1 MGCPLPGLPRNCG
14 SQEGGHIRWFVRRYA
29 TLAGVTFTPDL
40 YAAAVS
46 NVGPS
51 NLITLLSSIPP
62 YWEAGKRS
70 FYARVGDPSTPAGR
84 SQLEKQSPLNF
95 VDRIKT
101 PLMVVQGA
109 NDPRVN
115 KSESDR
121 IVVAL
126 RDRGFPVKYLVAQD
140 EGHGFATP
148 LSNIA
153 MFAEIEQFFA
163 AHLGTRF
170 QATMRPAVAEH
181 VKLLTVDPTSVSTSK
196 GAALERRAGSPPN

>member
-1 MGCPLPGLPRNCG
+1 
-14 SQEGGHIRWFVRRYA
+14 
-29 TLAGVTFTPDL
+29 
-40 YAAAVS
+40 
-46 NVGPS
+46 
-51 NLITLLSSIPP
+51 
-62 YWEAGKRS
+62 
-70 FYARVGDPSTPAGR
+70 
-84 SQLEKQSPLNF
+84 
-95 VDRIKT
+95 
-101 PLMVVQGA
+101 MVVQGA

-170 QATMRPAVAEH
+170 QATMRPAVAER

-196 GAALERRAGSPPN
+196 GAALERRADSPPN